1 MVYVK
6 YCEQCDKTGENVS
19 WGYSERQ
26 KEYYRGY
33 LTDIKDEILAD
44 MKCPYHHCDLVET
57 NMTFDEMHII
67 CEASNANRQL
77 LEAMMELKEKDIIEY
92 ELKMSQFRNI
102 VEQQEQQER
111 EKQSANQPHCPIC
124 NSTNIKKISGL
135 SKAGSIALW
144 GKFAIGRTSKTW
156 HCNNCDSEW

>member
-6 YCEQCDKTGENVS
+6 YCKQCDEEKKYVGAYPEKM
-19 WGYSERQ
+19 R
-26 KEYYRGY
+26 EYYRGY
-33 LTDIKDEILAD
+33 LCMVKEEALAD
-44 MKCPYHHCDLVET
+44 MKCPLHHCDLIET
-57 NMTFDEMHII
+57 NITDDEMDII

-92 ELKMSQFRNI
+92 ELKMSQFRNM
-102 VEQQEQQER
+102 VEQKEQQEK

>member
-6 YCEQCDKTGENVS
+6 YCEQCDKEKKVVGAC
-19 WGYSERQ
+19 SEERR
-26 KEYYRGY
+26 EYYRGY
-33 LTDIKDEILAD
+33 LAMVKEELLAD
-44 MKCPYHHCDLVET
+44 MKCPYHHCDLVES
-57 NMTFDEMHII
+57 NMTFDEMVTIAH
-67 CEASNANRQL
+67 ASNYNRKL
-77 LEAMMELKEKDIIEY
+77 LEAMIELKEKDIIEY
-92 ELKMSQFRNI
+92 ELKMSQFRNM
-102 VEQQEQQER
+102 VEQKERQEK

>member
-1 MVYVK
+1 MEHVK
-6 YCEQCDKTGENVS
+6 YCKKCDETMRNTF
-19 WGYSERQ
+19 GYPERK
-26 KEYYRGY
+26 KEFFRGY
-33 LTDIKDEILAD
+33 LTLIKDEVLAN

-57 NMTFDEMHII
+57 NMTREEMHTI
-67 CEASNANRQL
+67 CNASNANRQL
-77 LEAMMELKEKDIIEY
+77 LEAMIELKEKDIIEY
-92 ELKMSQFRNI
+92 ELKMSQFRNM
-102 VEQQEQQER
+102 VEQKQQQDK

-124 NSTNIKKISGL
+124 NSINIKKISGL